1 MLDRIRRRGARVDN
15 LIDLGTGTGLLAFAG
30 MHLWPRAYATAT
42 DIDPIAIDVT
52 AENAETNG
60 VPLGLGIGRLALT
73 VADGTANA
81 LVLRRARYDL
91 IVANILARSEEHTSE
106 LQSLMRI
113 SYAVFCLKKKK
124 TRNSTQKETLKSH

>member
-91 IVANILARSEEHTSE
+91 IVANILAGPLIDMAADVAAIAAPGDRKSTRLTS
-106 LQSLMRI
+106 SP
-113 SYAVFCLKKKK
+113 
-124 TRNSTQKETLKSH
+124 

>member
-1 MLDRIRRRGARVDN
+1 MLDRSRRRGARVDN

-52 AENAETNG
+52 AENAETHG

-73 VADGTANA
+73 VADGPATA
-81 LVLRRARYDL
+81 LVLRRARYAL
-91 IVANILARSEEHTSE
+91 IVANLLAAIGR
-106 LQSLMRI
+106 
-113 SYAVFCLKKKK
+113 
-124 TRNSTQKETLKSH
+124 ETCRARVCTCV

>member
-1 MLDRIRRRGARVDN
+1 
-15 LIDLGTGTGLLAFAG
+15 

-91 IVANILARSEEHTSE
+91 IVANILAGPLIDMAADVAAIAAPGGQLVLARSEERRVGKECGSTFRFRWAPYNS
-106 LQSLMRI
+106 
-113 SYAVFCLKKKK
+113 KKKK
-124 TRNSTQKETLKSH
+124 QIYN

>member
-1 MLDRIRRRGARVDN
+1 
-15 LIDLGTGTGLLAFAG
+15 

-73 VADGTANA
+73 VADGTDNA

-91 IVANILARSEEHTSE
+91 IVSNSLAGPLIHTAAGGAPDPDNQNTPRWGMGCADVENAEGS
-106 LQSLMRI
+106 
-113 SYAVFCLKKKK
+113 
-124 TRNSTQKETLKSH
+124 

>member
-81 LVLRRARYDL
+81 LVLRRARYD
-91 IVANILARSEEHTSE
+91 RSEERRVGKE
-106 LQSLMRI
+106 C
-113 SYAVFCLKKKK
+113 V
-124 TRNSTQKETLKSH
+124 STFRSRWSPYH

>member
-73 VADGTANA
+73 
-81 LVLRRARYDL
+81 
-91 IVANILARSEEHTSE
+91 RSEEHTSE

-113 SYAVFCLKKKK
+113 SYAVFCLQKK
-124 TRNSTQKETLKSH
+124 NSAQSHI